1 MFLMKEVN
9 CNLKKNFKSTW
20 GNKYR
25 YLFMGRGNHH
35 ENKIR
40 RNGKKRKYSKWK
52 I

>member
-1 MFLMKEVN
+1 MFFMKEVN
-9 CNLKKNFKSTW
+9 CNLKKNFKLIW

-25 YLFMGRGNHH
+25 YLFMGRGNYY